1 MNDVENTLGSTEEKV
16 IYWPVEEG
24 LLESPAVSNRDLF
37 ARKYQ
42 DESPDEILKR
52 YAFFDTR
59 EIEQFY
65 RQVFALLP
73 ELELSGVGVELGA
86 GTAGFSSV
94 SVKCFQDIQTLY
106 ALEVVPEVVRLL
118 QPRIIGSLCGGLEA
132 KIKNVVGSFDQ
143 IDLPDDSVD
152 FCIEVESLH
161 HSDDLRRT
169 VEEAARVLKPGGVL
183 LLLDRAHHDGLT
195 DEQRQLML
203 DIEYSDEW
211 KIANGYAM
219 DRLNRAENG
228 EHEIRLCEWQDCLA
242 DAGFSIDKRIELRTF
257 SFKKLL
263 RAMLLC
269 LPFSIRK
276 RLNLLPSRVRPQKG
290 ELSWMFR
297 KLVGLGKSDPVYHES
312 MRDYTIMLTRYSA

>member
-1 MNDVENTLGSTEEKV
+1 MNDGENTLGSTEEKV

-86 GTAGFSSV
+86 GTAGFSSI
-94 SVKCFQDIQTLY
+94 SVKYFSSIETMY
-106 ALEVVPEVVRLL
+106 AVEAVPEVVRLL
-118 QPRIIGSLCGGLEA
+118 QPKVIKALCGSIKH
-132 KIKNVVGSFDQ
+132 KIKNVVGSFNQVNLSDS
-143 IDLPDDSVD
+143 SVD

-161 HSDDLRRT
+161 HSNDLST
-169 VEEAARVLKPGGVL
+169 TLEEAARILKPGGTL
-183 LLLDRAHHDGLT
+183 LLLDRAHHNSMSE
-195 DEQRQLML
+195 EQRQLML

-211 KIANGYAM
+211 KNANGYLLAP
-219 DRLNRAENG
+219 LNRADNG
-228 EHEIRLCEWQDCLA
+228 EHEIRLREWENCL
-242 DAGFSIDKRIELRTF
+242 DKSGFTVERRIELRTC
-257 SFKKLL
+257 SPKKLL
-263 RAMLLC
+263 RSLVLSI
-269 LPFSIRK
+269 PFGLRK
-276 RLNLLPSRVRPQKG
+276 PLGILPSRVRPQDG
-290 ELSWMFR
+290 EISWLFR
-297 KLVGLGKSDPVYHES
+297 KLLGLPIRCSMYHQS
-312 MRDYTIMLTRYSA
+312 IRDYTIFLARLSG